1 MNELIR
7 RILDE
12 LANDPQLHITNVNIE
27 EQKVGSL
34 FRKRSVLH
42 IFGSVLSEEEKQ
54 TVSRTAHSAAGAGV
68 EIRNDLSVKHKQ
80 TSATA

>member
-27 EQKVGSL
+27 ELKVGSL

-42 IFGSVLSEEEKQ
+42 IFGSVLSDEEKQ
-54 TVSRTAHSAAGAGV
+54 TVSRTAHSAAGAEV
-68 EIRNDLSVKHKQ
+68 EIRNDLTVKHKQ
-80 TSATA
+80 SSATA